1 MKTSWQA
8 ALQILCGIVNESAQS
23 GLNLTQLQFQQLV
36 MDFNSAIASCS
47 AAVLVQRAEQI
58 FSGMQEVQIKPSLVT
73 YNTVVSVYQKSS
85 LSDKAL
91 GMLQEMEAAQV
102 VADLIS
108 YSSAISACEKGR
120 MVNKAFQMFDQ
131 MRVKRITPNLISYS
145 ALISACEKCSCATD
159 AGEALSQLIVDR
171 LQPDVISFNA
181 AIRAFAKVGDVTSAK
196 DLFWKMKQHNVQ
208 PNVVSLNSLLSAY
221 DTPGKDIHDIGS
233 ETLRLMEETAAQR
246 IRANVVTFSTLIN
259 AYEKHSLW
267 ELALTDLAQMHAANL
282 TPNQVAYTAALGA
295 CRRSSNPFLAP
306 ELYNSMKR
314 DSVKMDVVAYNALI
328 AVCDSNPTSRRYL
341 WRFGFGILQDMRTS
355 VIQPDIFS
363 FNSLLKV
370 CRSVGA
376 CASAQMFYK
385 QLREQKLQADAITLD
400 ALIETLEMVPAPA
413 DLQLLH
419 CMCQTGYIYLASL
432 ASIKAWYKNQMS
444 DICKTESIAVASGTV
459 ALVLFMLSNYLVALS
474 SVEEESNTKT
484 SYCILFGLLLS
495 DEDNSYLKHS
505 KEARFDL
512 LIWPLDTRDVTIVGA
527 LSDLKGALDELGF
540 AGAGLVGSEGI
551 GHVIAG
557 LGWLYCITVIT
568 L

>member
-1 MKTSWQA
+1 
-8 ALQILCGIVNESAQS
+8 
-23 GLNLTQLQFQQLV
+23 

-73 YNTVVSVYQKSS
+73 YNTVISVYQKSS

-102 VADLIS
+102 VPDLIS

-233 ETLRLMEETAAQR
+233 ETLRLMEEMAAQR

-267 ELALTDLAQMHAANL
+267 ELALTDLAQMRMQRTLLPIRLPTLQRWVHVGDLAIPFWHLNSTTVWSEIRWRWMWL
-282 TPNQVAYTAALGA
+282 RTTPSLPFAIATRPAGDTCGGLASGYCRTCGPVSFSQTFFHSTAY
-295 CRRSSNPFLAP
+295 
-306 ELYNSMKR
+306 
-314 DSVKMDVVAYNALI
+314 
-328 AVCDSNPTSRRYL
+328 
-341 WRFGFGILQDMRTS
+341 WRFVEVLVRVPQRKCFTS
-355 VIQPDIFS
+355 SYESRNSKLMLLRSMPSLKRWKWFQHQQIYS
-363 FNSLLKV
+363 F
-370 CRSVGA
+370 CIA
-376 CASAQMFYK
+376 CARLGIYILGFTGFY
-385 QLREQKLQADAITLD
+385 QSLIQK
-400 ALIETLEMVPAPA
+400 
-413 DLQLLH
+413 
-419 CMCQTGYIYLASL
+419 
-432 ASIKAWYKNQMS
+432 
-444 DICKTESIAVASGTV
+444 
-459 ALVLFMLSNYLVALS
+459 
-474 SVEEESNTKT
+474 
-484 SYCILFGLLLS
+484 S
-495 DEDNSYLKHS
+495 DEWHLQNREHS
-505 KEARFDL
+505 SSIRNCC
-512 LIWPLDTRDVTIVGA
+512 
-527 LSDLKGALDELGF
+527 
-540 AGAGLVGSEGI
+540 AGSFHAF
-551 GHVIAG
+551 
-557 LGWLYCITVIT
+557 
-568 L
+568 